1 MLNVYTTQLGDQE
14 VTLRLT
20 VGGLRKYLKEHTV
33 EGCTLLV
40 SLMAATEDLDAMS
53 ALLTQALQH
62 SGNQNRIKSGDELI
76 DALIDSGMKLIDIK
90 TLLLELF
97 EQSGIIDHEGRET
110 LCSSVATHAQNGLKG
125 VAAVLCGNLKDL
137 ENDASAKV
145 EASGENPENPT

>member
-1 MLNVYTTQLGDQE
+1 MNVYPIQLGDQE

-20 VGGLRKYLKEHTV
+20 CGGLRKYLKEHTV

-90 TLLLELF
+90 ALLLELF
-97 EQSGIIDHEGRET
+97 EESGIIDHEGRET
-110 LCSSVATHAQNGLKG
+110 LHSSVSTHAENGLRG
-125 VAAVLCGNLKDL
+125 VAAVLSGNIREL
-137 ENDASAKV
+137 EADAAARTDS
-145 EASGENPENPT
+145 SDGEPENPT